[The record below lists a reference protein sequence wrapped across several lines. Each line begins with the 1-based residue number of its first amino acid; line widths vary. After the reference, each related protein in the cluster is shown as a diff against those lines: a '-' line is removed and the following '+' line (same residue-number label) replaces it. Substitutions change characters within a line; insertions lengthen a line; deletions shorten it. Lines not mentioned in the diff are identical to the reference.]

1 MSKLGAG
8 FIARTI
14 DIPLKSEYNYKL
26 STEEPNFYP
35 EIYMDIEKARE
46 KRRKE
51 ALGLRDTSLFIK
63 EQNKIKE
70 INARIKERSPLI
82 NKSKNMRDTSLQ
94 IHANDQSI
102 QVTPH
107 LAGQMKLKG
116 AATQFTDKKN
126 AVDEKENNIKKN
138 NAPSTYYIVNP
149 AQIQKEND
157 DMISTCRHADSKY
170 IITEN
175 KEVNP
180 QKRTITNLDESEIKY
195 KDSDSKI
202 DNTEHKSKIS
212 ESKYMQTESQHKQND
227 ELTKS
232 RSHTKNEESRLIQ
245 LKQMAAEKNESIELL
260 RKALQKAV
268 KIVKKQ
274 HVELKKYNK
283 SGKIQQEAA
292 NFLAEDDCANSFSS
306 EEVTEFLEV
315 VNRRKLLET
324 NYPLQIKDKP
334 PQENIKNGMLVTF
347 KNASKMKEDNSLGNI
362 LTMADDSQSI
372 IDSLSKQLCELN
384 DENENSKEA

>member
-1 MSKLGAG
+1 
-8 FIARTI
+8 
-14 DIPLKSEYNYKL
+14 
-26 STEEPNFYP
+26 
-35 EIYMDIEKARE
+35 
-46 KRRKE
+46 
-51 ALGLRDTSLFIK
+51 
-63 EQNKIKE
+63 
-70 INARIKERSPLI
+70 
-82 NKSKNMRDTSLQ
+82 
-94 IHANDQSI
+94 
-102 QVTPH
+102 
-107 LAGQMKLKG
+107 
-116 AATQFTDKKN
+116 
-126 AVDEKENNIKKN
+126 
-138 NAPSTYYIVNP
+138 
-149 AQIQKEND
+149 
-157 DMISTCRHADSKY
+157 
-170 IITEN
+170 
-175 KEVNP
+175 
-180 QKRTITNLDESEIKY
+180 
-195 KDSDSKI
+195 
-202 DNTEHKSKIS
+202 
-212 ESKYMQTESQHKQND
+212 
-227 ELTKS
+227 
-232 RSHTKNEESRLIQ
+232 
-245 LKQMAAEKNESIELL
+245 LL